1 MQFRVSQTA
10 IKSAFYSSKPVKDDG
25 HFVFLLRPDA
35 NISTTAVLP
44 KIFTFIID
52 VSGSMSGTKIR
63 QAQEAAQYCISNLN
77 PQDRFNVVAFNNFV
91 NSFSATPVQATG
103 NNIASANRFIAN
115 LIARGGTDLQGAAI
129 AGLAQYDD
137 SKTVNVIIFLT
148 DGVAPM
154 DHTMINNANRARVRM
169 CVFGVGSDV
178 NSQALARLAADNNGL
193 AEFITETQNTSSVI
207 RGFYDRIRF
216 PLWTNLSMSIDGG
229 ATYDVL
235 PTLMPDLNVGEQLVV
250 AGRYRKPGAATIT
263 VRGTAYGV
271 AVERRVPVIF
281 SGDSLS
287 DVFCPKVW
295 ARMRIDYLKGLMAKE
310 LPNTSR
316 WLEWRSEIVRLS
328 LRYGIVTEFTTY
340 KDTGTISD
348 VEMSDIAL
356 SLSSAAYPNPFSGS
370 TSIAYTVYE
379 PAPIRIAVYDMQ
391 GNELVVLLDSFSET
405 GEHNIM
411 WDGRDGN
418 GHELAGGVYLCKIRV
433 GSKERIVKLIIA
445 R

>member
-1 MQFRVSQTA
+1 M
-10 IKSAFYSSKPVKDDG
+10 IGDG
-25 HFVFLLRPDA
+25 VFLCPAEWGACIACCGQLACKRGVFARPK
-35 NISTTAVLP
+35 IHAVL
-44 KIFTFIID
+44 
-52 VSGSMSGTKIR
+52 G
-63 QAQEAAQYCISNLN
+63 
-77 PQDRFNVVAFNNFV
+77 
-91 NSFSATPVQATG
+91 
-103 NNIASANRFIAN
+103 
-115 LIARGGTDLQGAAI
+115 IARCDGTCEVVRGGD
-129 AGLAQYDD
+129 
-137 SKTVNVIIFLT
+137 
-148 DGVAPM
+148 
-154 DHTMINNANRARVRM
+154 
-169 CVFGVGSDV
+169 
-178 NSQALARLAADNNGL
+178 
-193 AEFITETQNTSSVI
+193 
-207 RGFYDRIRF
+207 
-216 PLWTNLSMSIDGG
+216 
-229 ATYDVL
+229 TYDVL
-235 PTLMPDLNVGEQLVV
+235 PVMMPDLNLGEQLVV
-250 AGRYRKPGAATIT
+250 AGRYRTAGAAMIT
-263 VRGTAYGV
+263 VSGIADGV
-271 AVERRVPVIF
+271 AVERRVPVVF

-316 WLEWRSEIVRLS
+316 WLEWRSKIVRLS

-391 GNELVVLLDSFSET
+391 GNELVVLLDSISET
-405 GEHNIM
+405 GEHSIM

-433 GSKERIVKLIIA
+433 GAKERIVKLIIA